1 MTIFK
6 SEALHD
12 FFAMA
17 DPFETD
23 GEKEDFLG
31 FPEERESS
39 KNLADNESD
48 ISVSTVNTE
57 DLSDFDP
64 NEWEIDDEEEVDEL
78 YNSNRDAVNVDPFVQ
93 HTGPVTDVTGTSAL
107 DFFKLLFKD
116 ENFNQI
122 AVETNCYAQQSI
134 AVKVDPLWY
143 ETTADEICTFFALNI
158 LSGIKQLPEIH
169 AYWSKNPFL
178 GIPEV
183 QKVLSR
189 NRFMK
194 FSQYLHLNDKSK
206 ELPHGDTNH
215 DKLVKVRPLLDAVVV
230 SIKSEY
236 LLSKCISIDEAIVP
250 FKGRLGMK
258 QYMPQKPTK
267 RGIKVWECAGSTNHY
282 VMARSVA

>member
-1 MTIFK
+1 
-6 SEALHD
+6 
-12 FFAMA
+12 MA

-31 FPEERESS
+31 QERESS

-48 ISVSTVNTE
+48 ISVSTVHTE

-64 NEWEIDDEEEVDEL
+64 NEWETDDEEEVDEL

-116 ENFNQI
+116 ETFDRI

-134 AVKVDPLWY
+134 AVKPDPLWH
-143 ETTADEICTFFALNI
+143 ETTANEICTFFALNI

-169 AYWSKNPFL
+169 AYWSKNLFL

-194 FSQYLHLNDKSK
+194 ISQYLHLNDKSK

-236 LLSKCISIDEAIVP
+236 FLSKCISIDEAIVP

-267 RGIKVWECAGSTNHY
+267 RGIKVWECADSTNQY
-282 VMARSVA
+282 VVARSVV